1 MITRSLLVVALTAS
15 LAGCTASKQYAQ
27 VREQLDAYTI
37 ARPIAEVWPEALRFV
52 SARGFDLVGA
62 DQKVLGDEPGN
73 AWGSIFTKGHETYVS
88 GKRWESETAMN
99 HEYQRYRIVGIDRGS
114 GCRIEYYP
122 IASDDPTRNLN
133 QGDVVTRDVELEL
146 AFVST
151 VDPEGAAKISR
162 AAGERRN

>member
-1 MITRSLLVVALTAS
+1 MIARSLLAVAVAAS
-15 LAGCTASKQYAQ
+15 VAGCTASKQYAQ

-62 DQKVLGDEPGN
+62 DRKVLGDAPQN
-73 AWGSIFTKGHETYVS
+73 AWGSLFSKGHETYVA
-88 GKRWESETAMN
+88 GKTWESETAMN
-99 HEYQRYRIVGIDRGS
+99 YKYQRYRIVGIDRGA

-122 IASDDPTRNLN
+122 ITSEDLSRDLGQAEAVS
-133 QGDVVTRDVELEL
+133 RDVELEL